1 MKPVRTIGAIAIIV
15 SGLSL
20 TAPGLVAQNANHITV
35 PFSDP
40 SRPGTLKV
48 RLVQGALT
56 VRTTSGREVIVDA
69 SGELAQRLE
78 RDKNPPSRA
87 DGLRR
92 LSQPSGLTI
101 EEEANVISITAR
113 PNDDGR
119 LDVQVPARTNLQL
132 SLVNG
137 GDLVIERVE
146 GDIEANNV
154 NGSIKLTDVAGS
166 VVAHSVNGGV
176 VATIRQVAAQKAMAF
191 TSLNGEVDVTLP
203 ASLKA
208 NLKLRSDQGD
218 VYTDFDVVTTSS
230 PPPVSTTPPGRD
242 RGRDNDAAKGK
253 YRLRVDRSIYGTV
266 NGGGPEIELRTFN
279 GDVFLRKGK

>member
-1 MKPVRTIGAIAIIV
+1 MKLVRFIGAIAISV
-15 SGLSL
+15 AGLSL
-20 TAPGLVAQNANHITV
+20 AGRGLVAQSANHITV

-56 VRTTSGREVIVDA
+56 VRTASGRDVIVDA
-69 SGELAQRLE
+69 SGGLAQRPE
-78 RDKNPPSRA
+78 RDNNRSQRS

-92 LSQPSGLTI
+92 LSQPTGVTI
-101 EEEANVISITAR
+101 EEESNVISITAR

-119 LDVQVPARTNLQL
+119 LDIQVPARTNLQL

-137 GDLVIERVE
+137 GNLVIERVE

-154 NGSIKLTDVAGS
+154 NGSIRLTDVAGS
-166 VVAHSVNGGV
+166 VVAHSVNDDV
-176 VATIRQVAAQKAMAF
+176 VATVRQVAAQKAMAF
-191 TSLNGEVDVTLP
+191 TSLNGDVDVTLP

-230 PPPVSTTPPGRD
+230 PVSTSQPGQD
-242 RGRDNDAAKGK
+242 RGRNNDAAKGK

>member
-1 MKPVRTIGAIAIIV
+1 
-15 SGLSL
+15 
-20 TAPGLVAQNANHITV
+20 
-35 PFSDP
+35 
-40 SRPGTLKV
+40 
-48 RLVQGALT
+48 VQGALT

-230 PPPVSTTPPGRD
+230 PPPGSTTPPGRD